1 MANVN
6 DFVNRLSGGGAR
18 ANQYQ
23 VRLAGP
29 GVNTEMLSF
38 LCRSAT
44 MPASSVG
51 EVAVPFRGR
60 VVYVAGERTYADW
73 TVGIFNDAGWTIRS
87 QLEAWSNSV
96 MDVGATTGGLQSPE
110 SYYGEA
116 DIIQLS
122 RNEDVIWQAHL
133 YSVWPTNIAEIAL
146 AYDTNDIVEEYDVT
160 FRFNYMTTGP
170 TGTGIGTSA

>member
-44 MPASSVG
+44 MPASSIG

-60 VVYVAGERTYADW
+60 VVYVAGERTY
-73 TVGIFNDAGWTIRS
+73 
-87 QLEAWSNSV
+87 
-96 MDVGATTGGLQSPE
+96 
-110 SYYGEA
+110 
-116 DIIQLS
+116 
-122 RNEDVIWQAHL
+122 EDVIWQAHL
-133 YSVWPTNIAEIAL
+133 YSVWPTNIAEIPL

-170 TGTGIGTSA
+170 TGTGIGTS